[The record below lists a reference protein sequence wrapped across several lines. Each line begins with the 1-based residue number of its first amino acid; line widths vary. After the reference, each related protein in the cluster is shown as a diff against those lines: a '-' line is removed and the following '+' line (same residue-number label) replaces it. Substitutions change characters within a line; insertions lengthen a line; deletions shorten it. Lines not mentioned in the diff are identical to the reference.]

1 MRRIRKRLIVRG
13 DASGSVGQSSGTPR
27 PPRPPLPSGFSR
39 GLRGFMAA
47 AVALVVGLLVHPH
60 LVVVMVPIALL
71 LLGFGLVQMRRGR
84 T

>member
-1 MRRIRKRLIVRG
+1 MHRIRKRLIVRG
-13 DASGSVGQSSGTPR
+13 DASGTVGQSSGTPL
-27 PPRPPLPSGFSR
+27 PPLPSGFSR

-47 AVALVVGLLVHPH
+47 AVALVVGLMVHPH
-60 LVVVMVPIALL
+60 LAAVMVPMALL

>member
-13 DASGSVGQSSGTPR
+13 DASGSVGQSSGTPL
-27 PPRPPLPSGFSR
+27 PPLPSGFSR

-60 LVVVMVPIALL
+60 LAAVMVPIALL

>member
-1 MRRIRKRLIVRG
+1 
-13 DASGSVGQSSGTPR
+13 
-27 PPRPPLPSGFSR
+27 
-39 GLRGFMAA
+39 MAA

-60 LVVVMVPIALL
+60 LAAVMVPIALL